1 MWSNILLPV
10 NVSIEQL
17 VAEPAAAADNDND
30 NDDNDDDV
38 YTVIQSAGIQCGELS
53 MMLCLPDEILLAIFT
68 YLPQRDVASCALVC
82 RKFYRVA
89 MDSTLCE

>member
-1 MWSNILLPV
+1 M
-10 NVSIEQL
+10 
-17 VAEPAAAADNDND
+17 VAEPAAAAADN
-30 NDDNDDDV
+30 DNDDDV

-68 YLPQRDVASCALVC
+68 FLPQRDVASCALVC